1 MLFRKKDGNLCEKN
15 ILDFN
20 TDTQYYN
27 EIKDMFD
34 LIQKSNYSNQ
44 DGINQQNDTPK
55 YVESLVCIENALNK
69 VNKSS

>member
-34 LIQKSNYSNQ
+34 LIQKSNYSNH

-55 YVESLVCIENALNK
+55 YVESLVCIENALKK
-69 VNKSS
+69 VNNSS

>member
-55 YVESLVCIENALNK
+55 YVESLVCIEK
-69 VNKSS
+69 QKSATFAR